1 MDTNEKNVELKN
13 MNDKRRKMVLPIG
26 SVVMLN
32 NGTKPVMIFGYLQK
46 SSLRPG
52 EIADYVGVPYPEG
65 NLHVKAQFGFQMTD
79 IKEVLFEGYRDKS
92 FEPWE
97 GLLQLCAA
105 KYENE

>member
-13 MNDKRRKMVLPIG
+13 MNDKLRKMVLPIG
-26 SVVMLN
+26 SVVMLK

-65 NLHVKAQFGFQMTD
+65 NLHVKAQFC
-79 IKEVLFEGYRDKS
+79 LRDTVINPSSLGKDYYS
-92 FEPWE
+92 FVPQNMKTNKDRRR
-97 GLLQLCAA
+97 L
-105 KYENE
+105 